1 MPCTIALL
9 DGRIHYG
16 LTPQEIERLALP
28 GLPKEKRPTEKI
40 HKASVRDL
48 GWILSTGK
56 SGATTVA
63 ATSFLAAK
71 IGVRVF
77 ATGGIGGVHRDGH
90 ITMDVSADLV
100 EMSRSPVVVVC
111 AGAKSI
117 LDIARTL
124 EYLETLGVAVI
135 GYGTDE
141 FPAFF
146 TRKSGSAVPLR
157 LDTPLEIAKLAKNS
171 IELNV
176 GRGVLVAVPISPKD
190 EADAAVVEE
199 ATMKALKE
207 AEEQKVSGR
216 EITPFL
222 LSRVSQLTAGAS
234 LKSNIALLEQ
244 NARVA
249 AEIAREMGSLE
260 NALASSASGKCP
272 FSGKVGP
279 KDACPGHTK
288 HIATTSKCPYTGKFS
303 SQNVNSSSSSIAS
316 KCPFASKDR
325 GMVTG
330 EVRQWTYVKEGNNE
344 PKVSYKREIIG
355 PSSASSSSSLGRRQC
370 PKTGAECCKCKSS
383 SSSSSSSM
391 TSLSSSFSHSPSM
404 TSPSSSF
411 SPSSSSLKPVIRAA
425 KGSVFVFGAA
435 AVDVLAKPG
444 NQGSSQESQLVGLSI
459 PGEITISA
467 GGVGRN
473 MAETL
478 AKFGLVP
485 TLVTVLGTG
494 KGISQPS
501 NQPDSFGTYLI
512 NDCKK
517 KGIVLAATL
526 AQNEPTAVYSALSYS
541 DGKFRGGVAHMGIFE
556 HLTPNIVAR
565 YENAMRQAQ
574 LIVVDANIPAATIS
588 HILAFARKNGIP
600 TFAEPTSAAKAVAL
614 ARIPNVQ
621 DITFMKPNLT
631 ELTAFVQATSTS
643 SPDSTS
649 PTDVDAMLK
658 YLLET
663 RGLNHVILT
672 QGPNGVKLA
681 TRNGL
686 SSNIVELPIEE
697 STNVIDFNGAG
708 DSLAAGFIF
717 GRLSGLDNE
726 TALRLGIRAARI
738 TSESSL
744 SVSPLLGPSLL
755 YEFADRPSAL

>member
-1 MPCTIALL
+1 MPYPENLGLANSLENIVRAGGCVPCTIALL
-9 DGRIHYG
+9 DGKIHFG
-16 LTPQEIERLALP
+16 LTAPEIERLALP
-28 GLPKEKRPTEKI
+28 GLPKDKRPTEKI

-157 LDTPLEIAKLAKNS
+157 LDTPLDIAKLAKNS
-171 IELNV
+171 IELNI
-176 GRGVLVAVPISPKD
+176 GRGVLVAVPISERD
-190 EADAAVVEE
+190 EADAAVIEE
-199 ATMKALKE
+199 ATVQALRE
-207 AEEQKVSGR
+207 AEAQRVSGR

-222 LSRVSQLTAGAS
+222 LSRVSQLTTGAS

-249 AEIAREMGSLE
+249 AQIAKEMNTLE
-260 NALASSASGKCP
+260 NAKSSKCP
-272 FSGKVGP
+272 HSGAIGP
-279 KDACPGHTK
+279 KGSCPHSKTK
-288 HIATTSKCPYTGKFS
+288 SDSKRCASTSKCPCSGA
-303 SQNVNSSSSSIAS
+303 SSSDCASASPSTS
-316 KCPFASKDR
+316 KCPHSSKN
-325 GMVTG
+325 GSTITSEVT
-330 EVRQWTYVKEGNNE
+330 QWTYVKEGNNE
-344 PKVSYKREIIG
+344 PKVTFKREIIG
-355 PSSASSSSSLGRRQC
+355 PVRCPRTGASS
-370 PKTGAECCKCKSS
+370 CKCKSS
-383 SSSSSSSM
+383 STQSSP
-391 TSLSSSFSHSPSM
+391 TPSIA
-404 TSPSSSF
+404 P
-411 SPSSSSLKPVIRAA
+411 KPVVRAA
-425 KGSVFVFGAA
+425 KGSVFVIGGA

-444 NQGSSQESQLVGLSI
+444 SHGASDESKLIGLSI
-459 PGEITISA
+459 PGEIHLSA

-473 MAETL
+473 IAETL

-494 KGISQPS
+494 KGIPQPT

-517 KGIVLAATL
+517 KGIVLAAAL

-541 DGKFRGGVAHMGIFE
+541 DGKFRGGVAHMDVFQ
-556 HLTPNIVAR
+556 HLTPQVVAK
-565 YENAMRQAQ
+565 YENSMRHARM
-574 LIVVDANIPAATIS
+574 IVVDANIPADTIS
-588 HILAFARKNGIP
+588 YVLSFARMHSIP
-600 TFAEPTSAAKAVAL
+600 TFAEPTSATKAVAMAL
-614 ARIPNVQ
+614 IKNVQ
-621 DITFMKPNLT
+621 DITYLKPNLT
-631 ELTAFVQATSTS
+631 ELAAFVQATSS
-643 SPDSTS
+643 SDLALNS
-649 PTDVDAMLK
+649 PIDANTMLR
-658 YLLET
+658 YLSEDQ
-663 RGLNHVILT
+663 GLRNIILT
-672 QGPNGVKLA
+672 QGASDVKFASRSA
-681 TRNGL
+681 T
-686 SSNIVELPIEE
+686 SSSVSIVDLPVEK
-697 STNVIDFNGAG
+697 SDKVIDFNGSG

-726 TALRLGIRAARI
+726 TAIRLGIRAARI
-738 TSESSL
+738 TSESHL

-755 YEFADRPSAL
+755 YEFATQPSAL

>member
-1 MPCTIALL
+1 MREGGCVPCTIALL
-9 DGRIHYG
+9 DGKIHYG

-28 GLPKEKRPTEKI
+28 GLPKEQRPTEKI

-135 GYGTDE
+135 GLGTDE

-157 LDTPLEIAKLAKNS
+157 LDTPSEIAKLAKNS
-171 IELNV
+171 IELNI
-176 GRGVLVAVPISPKD
+176 GRGILVAVPISPKD

-199 ATMKALKE
+199 ATVKALIE
-207 AEEQKVSGR
+207 AEQQKVSGR

-222 LSRVSQLTAGAS
+222 LSRVSQLTEGAS

-249 AEIAREMGSLE
+249 AQIAREMGILE
-260 NALASSASGKCP
+260 NANTLSALSKCP
-272 FSGKVGP
+272 FSGATGA
-279 KDACPGHTK
+279 KDSCPHAK
-288 HIATTSKCPYTGKFS
+288 SRQIASRPSGKCPYSGSSASETSAFKGDLVASKCPYS
-303 SQNVNSSSSSIAS
+303 SKLRSHAVS
-316 KCPFASKDR
+316 
-325 GMVTG
+325 T
-330 EVRQWTYVKEGNNE
+330 EVRQWTYVKEGNKE
-344 PKVSYKREIIG
+344 PKVTFKREIIG
-355 PSSASSSSSLGRRQC
+355 PSPC
-370 PKTGAECCKCKSS
+370 PRTGAPKCCCKSS
-383 SSSSSSSM
+383 SSASAAPALVAALPPISAVA
-391 TSLSSSFSHSPSM
+391 PA
-404 TSPSSSF
+404 
-411 SPSSSSLKPVIRAA
+411 KPVLRAA
-425 KGSVFVFGAA
+425 KGSVIVFGGA
-435 AVDVLAKPG
+435 AVDVLAKPASFG
-444 NQGSSQESQLVGLSI
+444 ASDESQVVGLSI
-459 PGEITISA
+459 PGEVNISA

-473 MAETL
+473 MAEVL
-478 AKFGLVP
+478 AKFGLTT

-494 KGISQPS
+494 KGLLQET
-501 NQPDSFGTYLI
+501 NQPDSFGAFLI

-517 KGIVLAATL
+517 KGINLAASL
-526 AQNEPTAVYSALSYS
+526 AQNEPTAVYSGHSYS

-556 HLTPNIVAR
+556 HLTPRVVAR
-565 YENAMRQAQ
+565 YEKAMSTAQ

-588 HILAFARKNGIP
+588 YVLAFARKHGIP
-600 TFAEPTSAAKAVAL
+600 TFAEPTSAAKAVAM
-614 ARIPNVQ
+614 ARVPNVA
-621 DITFMKPNLT
+621 DITFIKPNLT
-631 ELTAFVQATSTS
+631 ELLAFVQATSS
-643 SPDSTS
+643 SPVDAAS
-649 PTDVDAMLK
+649 PSDVDAMLK
-658 YLLET
+658 YVVEN
-663 RGLNHVILT
+663 RGVDHVILT

-681 TRNGL
+681 SRSSPTAPVTITFL
-686 SSNIVELPIEE
+686 SVEKSNA
-697 STNVIDFNGAG
+697 VIDFNGAG

-726 TALRLGIRAARI
+726 TSIRLGIRAARI
-738 TSESSL
+738 TSESHL
-744 SVSPLLGPSLL
+744 SVSPLIGPSLL
-755 YEFADRPSAL
+755 YEFASQPSAL